1 MQTVEEVRTALQ
13 SPEGRVT
20 SLASLIRLGIED
32 GRKMLEERA
41 DVRPDYGVWYRSR
54 GVMQDYTAC
63 LAGGVM
69 LGTLHDLGKHRLEEC
84 DLINSHALEI
94 MYSRHQVNALSAL
107 DWVRQGNIEGAY
119 RSLGLWNDLEF
130 RGALD
135 KVLVARTVRSRENR
149 RGPTHSQFTSR
160 GMFASHLD
168 SLDELASELE
178 GIEQR
183 GEPWA

>member
-32 GRKMLEERA
+32 GRKMLVERQ
-41 DVRPDYGVWYRSR
+41 DVRPDYAVWYRRRSIE
-54 GVMQDYTAC
+54 GTCTAC

-69 LGTLHDLGKHRLEEC
+69 LGTLAELGKHRLEDC
-84 DLINSHALEI
+84 DLINSHALQI
-94 MYSRHQVNALSAL
+94 MYSRHQVNALCAL
-107 DWVRQGNIEGAY
+107 DRVRQGNIEGAY
-119 RSLGLWNDLEF
+119 RSLGLWNDFEF

-135 KVLVARTVRSRENR
+135 KVLVARTVRSRVSR
-149 RGPTHSQFTSR
+149 QGPTDSQFTSR
-160 GMFASHLD
+160 GLFASHLD

-178 GIEQR
+178 EVEQR